1 MSTENLSPQII
12 RQVMKELQELTTSP
26 PEGIKVT
33 TNEEDITEV
42 RASIEGPV
50 GTPYADGLF
59 RMKLVLG
66 KDYPQAP
73 PKGFFLT
80 KIFHPNVSSSGE
92 ICVNVL
98 KKDWKPDLGV
108 KHVLVTVKCLL
119 IYPNPESALNEDAG
133 KLLLEDY
140 AAFSSRAKMM
150 TEIYARAPS
159 ASSSSSSSSCT
170 ANGDAAAATSSRS
183 GAAGGGKKHAGDAST
198 NGPAGGVEKKKKLQK
213 KSLKRL

>member
-12 RQVMKELQELTTSP
+12 RQVMKELQDLTTSP
-26 PEGIKVT
+26 PEGIKVA

-42 RASIEGPV
+42 HASIDGPI

-80 KIFHPNVSSSGE
+80 KIFHPNVSSTGE

-150 TEIYARAPS
+150 TEIYARPPTTSSSS
-159 ASSSSSSSSCT
+159 ASSSSCGGDSS
-170 ANGDAAAATSSRS
+170 TSSNLRGGF
-183 GAAGGGKKHAGDAST
+183 GAGGKKHAGDAAT
-198 NGPAGGVEKKKKLQK
+198 NANSVAEKKKKLQK

>member
-12 RQVMKELQELTTSP
+12 RQVMRELQDLTTNP
-26 PEGIKVT
+26 PEGIKVA

-80 KIFHPNVSSSGE
+80 KIFHPNVSSTGE

-150 TEIYARAPS
+150 TEIYARPPS
-159 ASSSSSSSSCT
+159 TSSSSSCG
-170 ANGDAAAATSSRS
+170 ADSTSSSHRGV
-183 GAAGGGKKHAGDAST
+183 GAGGKKHAGDAAT
-198 NGPAGGVEKKKKLQK
+198 NGPSNSVAEKKKKLQK